1 MTAAVLEHLARRRK
15 NLGGRGC
22 VDGRRALEGL
32 VASKHCLIRR
42 LRAAAAFSLL
52 VGAGPAGCAGLG
64 EYVWFHDLP
73 PETAQR
79 ANEYVIGV
87 GDVLSIKV
95 TAAGVV
101 REEMTLRQRVRADGR
116 IGVLLIGDVE
126 AKGKRPGALK
136 AELEGRLKDYM
147 VTPGVVINVDEV
159 QPSAVILLGEVMRPG
174 AYALDQDPRLAH
186 ALASA
191 GGLTEY
197 ASQGR
202 IFVVRSE
209 PKPMRIRFTY
219 EAIYRDVG
227 GAGDFVLHRGDL
239 VEVE

>member
-1 MTAAVLEHLARRRK
+1 M
-15 NLGGRGC
+15 
-22 VDGRRALEGL
+22 
-32 VASKHCLIRR
+32 ASKDLAIRR
-42 LRAAAAFSLL
+42 TWVAAAFSLRL
-52 VGAGPAGCAGLG
+52 GAVSVGCAGPG

-73 PETAQR
+73 PEAAQR

-95 TAAGVV
+95 TAAGAV

-147 VTPGVVINVDEV
+147 VAPGVVINVDEV
-159 QPSAVILLGEVMRPG
+159 QPSTVILLGEVMRPG
-174 AYALDQDPRLAH
+174 AYALDLDPRLVH
-186 ALASA
+186 ALAMA

-197 ASQGR
+197 ASRGQ

-209 PKPMRIRFTY
+209 PKPVRIRFTY
-219 EAIYRDVG
+219 EAIYRNVG